1 MIIKF
6 IINDIMKTSIF
17 SSAIMAGVI
26 TFNIFQMPFIKY
38 SNDPPDKN
46 CELIYFHNSE
56 KNVFLEF
63 WSCEQ

>member
-1 MIIKF
+1 MIEYIV
-6 IINDIMKTSIF
+6 NDIKKTSIL
-17 SSAIMAGVI
+17 SSIIMAGVI

-46 CELIYFHNSE
+46 CELIFFHNSE
-56 KNVFLEF
+56 RNIFLKM